1 MKFLVIGD
9 ACHDYY
15 HYGSINRKNP
25 EASAH
30 LLNDISTE
38 CKEGMA
44 LNVAANLRAFGV
56 DVDVAVP
63 EQPWSEKHR
72 YIDRRTGTQLLRVD
86 YDREPI
92 HEYAVPP
99 YDLLAY
105 SGIVVSDYNKGFV
118 SRERLWWLSTHD
130 HAFIDTKKKD
140 LQYHDHAW
148 FKLNMSEY
156 KSLESLPKRLVVT
169 DGENGCWHKG
179 RNYNGSRVN
188 VVDVCGA
195 GDTFLAAFAYSTTK
209 TRNLEQSLIFSNKC
223 AAIACQHQ
231 GVYALQPED
240 VPLL

>member
-15 HYGSINRKNP
+15 HYGSINRRNP

-30 LLNDISTE
+30 LLNEISTE

-44 LNVAANLRAFGV
+44 LNVAANLKAFGV

-63 EQPWSEKHR
+63 EYPWSEKHR

-86 YDREPI
+86 YDREPV
-92 HEYAVPP
+92 HQYELPKA
-99 YDLLAY
+99 DLLAY

-118 SRERLWWLSTHD
+118 SAERLWWLSHHE
-130 HAFIDTKKKD
+130 HAFIDTKKRD
-140 LQYHDHAW
+140 LQYLGNAW
-148 FKLNMSEY
+148 FKVNMSEY
-156 KSLESLPKRLVVT
+156 NALESVPKRIVVT
-169 DGENGCWHKG
+169 DSDKGCWYKG
-179 RNYNGSRVN
+179 HNYSVGKVD

-195 GDTFLAAFAYSTTK
+195 GDTFLAAFAYAMTK
-209 TRNLEQSLIFSNKC
+209 TKDVARSLNFSNKC
-223 AAIACQHQ
+223 AAVSCKHQ

-240 VPLL
+240 VPDL